1 MNRFRFDWRIV
12 GIIAV
17 IAIFAASG
25 RLPWPV
31 VALAFGV
38 AGGYLLR
45 YGWQV
50 WGGGA
55 SLGAN
60 RRVTYWRGQRIELQP
75 ERRGPALPSL
85 RTIGPAALYLVL
97 GIVFVLAA
105 ASMTLD
111 RLGIF

>member
-12 GIIAV
+12 GIVAV
-17 IAIFAASG
+17 IVIFAASG

-31 VALAFGV
+31 VGLAFGV

-55 SLGAN
+55 GTG

-75 ERRGPALPSL
+75 ERRGPSLPNL